1 MGYMMADEK
10 QKAKVKTGKTGKR
23 GIPVVDKVQDYDFF
37 IDEYVDE
44 SGKKHRIG
52 HATMA
57 HQTNNALSRI
67 APELKISKSGLIRK
81 ILESFIKYHDEA
93 KAIGG
98 ERFFQAEIPLE
109 GWINERMDMALL
121 LKSMISKDL
130 LMQENTKNPEV
141 LMMSQQLTQLARM
154 MNLTHKNLL

>member
-1 MGYMMADEK
+1 MGYIMASE
-10 QKAKVKTGKTGKR
+10 ASTKTGKR
-23 GIPVVDKVQDYDFF
+23 GKRGISKVDKTQDYDFF

-57 HQTNNALSRI
+57 HQTNNALTRI
-67 APELKISKSGLIRK
+67 APELKISKSALIRK
-81 ILESFIKYHDEA
+81 CLESFVKYHDEA

-98 ERFFQAEIPLE
+98 QRFFEAEPVFE
-109 GWINERMDMALL
+109 GWIGERNQISQLL
-121 LKSMISKDL
+121 SSMISKDL

-141 LMMSQQLTQLARM
+141 LMLSQQLTVLAKM
-154 MNLTHKNLL
+154 INLTHKNLL

>member
-1 MGYMMADEK
+1 MMADDK
-10 QKAKVKTGKTGKR
+10 PKTKAVKTGKTGKR
-23 GIPVVDKVQDYDFF
+23 GIPAVDKVQDYDFF

-98 ERFFQAEIPLE
+98 DKFFQAEIPLE
-109 GWINERMDMALL
+109 GWINERRDVAIL
-121 LKSMISKDL
+121 LKNMISKDL

-141 LMMSQQLTQLARM
+141 LMLSQQLTILANM
-154 MNLTHKNLL
+154 INLTHKNLL

>member
-1 MGYMMADEK
+1 MGT
-10 QKAKVKTGKTGKR
+10 KVGTGKTGKR
-23 GIPVVDKVQDYDFF
+23 GIPKVDKTQDYDFF

-57 HQTNNALSRI
+57 HQTNNALTRI
-67 APELKISKSGLIRK
+67 APELKISKSMLIRRV
-81 ILESFIKYHDEA
+81 LESFVKYHDEA

-98 ERFFQAEIPLE
+98 QRFFEAEPAFE
-109 GWINERMDMALL
+109 NWINERSEMAQL

-141 LMMSQQLTQLARM
+141 LMLSQQLTTLAKM

>member
-1 MGYMMADEK
+1 MTTKSKE
-10 QKAKVKTGKTGKR
+10 KTGKTGKR
-23 GIPVVDKVQDYDFF
+23 GISKVDKTQDYDFF

-57 HQTNNALSRI
+57 HQTNNALTRI
-67 APELKISKSGLIRK
+67 APELKISKSALIRK
-81 ILESFIKYHDEA
+81 CLESFVKYHDEA

-98 ERFFQAEIPLE
+98 QRFFEAEPVFE
-109 GWINERMDMALL
+109 GWIGERNQISQLL
-121 LKSMISKDL
+121 SSMISKDL

-141 LMMSQQLTQLARM
+141 LMLSQQLTVLAKM
-154 MNLTHKNLL
+154 INLTHKNLL

>member
-1 MGYMMADEK
+1 MADDK
-10 QKAKVKTGKTGKR
+10 PQTKAAKTGRTGKR
-23 GIPVVDKVQDYDFF
+23 GIPKVDKTQDYDFF

-44 SGKKHRIG
+44 SGKKQRIG
-52 HATMA
+52 HAKMA
-57 HQTNNALSRI
+57 HQTNNALTRI
-67 APELKISKSGLIRK
+67 APELKISKSMLIRK
-81 ILESFIKYHDEA
+81 CLESFVKYHDEA

-98 ERFFQAEIPLE
+98 QRFFEAEPVLE
-109 GWINERMDMALL
+109 NWINERSEMAQL

-141 LMMSQQLTQLARM
+141 LMLSQQLTTLAKM

>member
-1 MGYMMADEK
+1 MASE
-10 QKAKVKTGKTGKR
+10 ASTKTGKR
-23 GIPVVDKVQDYDFF
+23 GKRGISKVDKTQDYDFF

-57 HQTNNALSRI
+57 HQTNNALTRI
-67 APELKISKSGLIRK
+67 APELKISKSALIRK
-81 ILESFIKYHDEA
+81 CLESFVKYHDEA

-98 ERFFQAEIPLE
+98 QRFFEAEPVFE
-109 GWINERMDMALL
+109 GWIGERNQISQLL
-121 LKSMISKDL
+121 SSMISKDL

-141 LMMSQQLTQLARM
+141 LMLSQQLTVLAKM
-154 MNLTHKNLL
+154 INLTHKNLL

>member
-1 MGYMMADEK
+1 MATKSKE
-10 QKAKVKTGKTGKR
+10 KTGKTGKR
-23 GIPVVDKVQDYDFF
+23 GIPKVDKTQDYDFF

-57 HQTNNALSRI
+57 HQTNNALTRI
-67 APELKISKSGLIRK
+67 APELKISKSALIRK
-81 ILESFIKYHDEA
+81 CLESFVKYHDEA

-98 ERFFQAEIPLE
+98 QRFFEAEPVFE
-109 GWINERMDMALL
+109 GWIGERNQISQLL
-121 LKSMISKDL
+121 SSMISKDL

-141 LMMSQQLTQLARM
+141 LMLSQQLTVLAKM
-154 MNLTHKNLL
+154 INLTHKNLL

>member
-1 MGYMMADEK
+1 MANSK
-10 QKAKVKTGKTGKR
+10 LTTGKTGKR
-23 GIPVVDKVQDYDFF
+23 GIPKIDKVQNYDFF
-37 IDEYVDE
+37 IDEYIDE
-44 SGKKHRIG
+44 TGKKHRIG

-57 HQTNNALSRI
+57 HQTNNALNRI
-67 APELKISKSGLIRK
+67 APELKISKSMLIRK
-81 ILESFIKYHDEA
+81 CLESFVKYHDEA

-98 ERFFQAEIPLE
+98 QRFFEAEPVLE
-109 GWINERMDMALL
+109 NWINERSEMAQL

-141 LMMSQQLTQLARM
+141 LMLSQQLTTLAKM

>member
-1 MGYMMADEK
+1 MGTKNKER
-10 QKAKVKTGKTGKR
+10 TGKTGKR
-23 GIPVVDKVQDYDFF
+23 GISKVDKTQDYDFF

-57 HQTNNALSRI
+57 HQTNNALTRI
-67 APELKISKSGLIRK
+67 APELKISKSMLIRK
-81 ILESFIKYHDEA
+81 VLESFVKYHDES

-98 ERFFQAEIPLE
+98 QRFFEAEPVLE
-109 GWINERMDMALL
+109 NWINERSEISQLL
-121 LKSMISKDL
+121 SSMISKDL

-141 LMMSQQLTQLARM
+141 LMLSQQLTTLAKM
-154 MNLTHKNLL
+154 INLTHKNLL

>member
-1 MGYMMADEK
+1 MGYIMGT
-10 QKAKVKTGKTGKR
+10 KVGTGKTGKR
-23 GIPVVDKVQDYDFF
+23 GVPKIDKTQDYDFF

-57 HQTNNALSRI
+57 HQTNNALTRI
-67 APELKISKSGLIRK
+67 APELKMSKSALIRK
-81 ILESFIKYHDEA
+81 CLESFVKYHDES

-98 ERFFQAEIPLE
+98 QRFFEPEPVFE
-109 GWINERMDMALL
+109 GWIGERNQIAQLL
-121 LKSMISKDL
+121 SSMISKDL

-141 LMMSQQLTQLARM
+141 LMLSQQLTVLAKM
-154 MNLTHKNLL
+154 INLTHKNLL

>member
-1 MGYMMADEK
+1 MGYIMASE
-10 QKAKVKTGKTGKR
+10 ASTKTGKR
-23 GIPVVDKVQDYDFF
+23 GKRGISKVDKTQDYDFF

-57 HQTNNALSRI
+57 HQTNNALTRI
-67 APELKISKSGLIRK
+67 APELKISKSALIRK
-81 ILESFIKYHDEA
+81 CPESFVKYQDVA

-98 ERFFQAEIPLE
+98 QRFFEAEPVFE
-109 GWINERMDMALL
+109 GWIGERNQISQLL
-121 LKSMISKDL
+121 SSMISKDL

-141 LMMSQQLTQLARM
+141 LMLSQQLTVLAKM
-154 MNLTHKNLL
+154 INLTHKNLL

>member
-1 MGYMMADEK
+1 MATKNKE
-10 QKAKVKTGKTGKR
+10 KTGKTGKR
-23 GIPVVDKVQDYDFF
+23 GISKVDKTQDYDFF

-57 HQTNNALSRI
+57 HQTNNALTRI
-67 APELKISKSGLIRK
+67 APELKISKSALIRK
-81 ILESFIKYHDEA
+81 CLESFVKYHDEA

-98 ERFFQAEIPLE
+98 QRFFEAEPVFE
-109 GWINERMDMALL
+109 GWIGERNQISQLL
-121 LKSMISKDL
+121 SSMISKDL

-141 LMMSQQLTQLARM
+141 LMLSQQLTVLAKM
-154 MNLTHKNLL
+154 INLTHKNLL

>member
-1 MGYMMADEK
+1 MGT
-10 QKAKVKTGKTGKR
+10 KVGTGKTGKR
-23 GIPVVDKVQDYDFF
+23 GIPKVDKTQDYDFF

-57 HQTNNALSRI
+57 HQTNNALNRI
-67 APELKISKSGLIRK
+67 APELKISKSMLIRK
-81 ILESFIKYHDEA
+81 CLESFVKYHDEA

-98 ERFFQAEIPLE
+98 QRFFEAEPVLE
-109 GWINERMDMALL
+109 NWINERSEMAQL

-141 LMMSQQLTQLARM
+141 LMLSQQLTTLAKM

>member
-1 MGYMMADEK
+1 MVN
-10 QKAKVKTGKTGKR
+10 KATVTTGKKGKR
-23 GIPVVDKVQDYDFF
+23 GISKVDKTQDYDFF

-57 HQTNNALSRI
+57 HQTNNALTRI
-67 APELKISKSGLIRK
+67 APELKISKSALIRK
-81 ILESFIKYHDEA
+81 CLESFVKYHDEA

-98 ERFFQAEIPLE
+98 QRFFEAEPVFE
-109 GWINERMDMALL
+109 GWIGERNQISQLL
-121 LKSMISKDL
+121 SSMISKDL

-141 LMMSQQLTQLARM
+141 LMLSQQRTV
-154 MNLTHKNLL
+154 